1 MALPQS
7 EELAIKILK
16 QVDFVSLSKKTSQLV
31 RTMEFDGKG
40 HPISMRLNIKVGETM
55 VSKPIGNL
63 GERFSEVLIQA
74 LRVYGV
80 ELDAFIETG
89 HALTVGLEEG
99 EAVPAMHVLMKVMN
113 QGLDLGSGANTEPGP
128 EGARVERPV
137 LTLIQG
143 GGS

>member
-1 MALPQS
+1 MALTKN
-7 EELAIKILK
+7 EELSINILK

-31 RTMEFDGKG
+31 RTMEFDGKR
-40 HPISMRLNIKVGETM
+40 HPISMLLNIKVGETM

-63 GERFSEVLIQA
+63 GQRFSEVLIQA

-80 ELDAFIETG
+80 ELDAFIEAG
-89 HALTVGLEEG
+89 HALTVGLNEG

-113 QGLDLGSGANTEPGP
+113 QGSDSGSGVNTEP
-128 EGARVERPV
+128 ELEAARRERPV